1 MAKMTLLEITQEILS
16 DMNSDEVN
24 SIGDTVEAMQVATI
38 VKRTY
43 FNILNDRLW
52 PSTKSLI
59 KLVPYSDSAHPTHM
73 KLAAD
78 SVEIDWVRYDIA
90 GVGEPPNYQ
99 PMIYKPPHEFVQLL
113 LSRDVSDPATQ
124 TVLEPSGVPL
134 FIRTDAAPTYYTSF
148 DDETLVFDSF
158 DTAVDSSMQAS
169 KIHVYGA
176 SEPEWRMED
185 LFVPVMPAK
194 YFPYLVNE
202 AKSTAFLKIKEVFSQ
217 KDDQNAQRQ
226 KSWLAQHKHRV
237 DPDRRRPN
245 YGRKSPGTGRY
256 SRLGYR
262 NNQFTG

>member
-1 MAKMTLLEITQEILS
+1 MAKMTLLDITQEILS

-24 SIGDTVEAMQVATI
+24 SIADTVEAMQVATI

-52 PSTKSLI
+52 PSTKALI

-73 KLAAD
+73 RLAAD
-78 SVEIDWVRYDIA
+78 SVEIDWVRYDISGA
-90 GVGEPPNYQ
+90 GESPDYQ
-99 PMIYKPPHEFVQLL
+99 PMLYKPPHEFVQLL
-113 LSRDVSDPATQ
+113 LGRDASDPNTQ

-134 FIRTDAAPTYYTSF
+134 FIRTDASPTYYTSF

-158 DTAVDSSMQAS
+158 DKTADSTMQAS

-176 SEPEWRMED
+176 SEPAWLMED
-185 LFVPVMPAK
+185 DFVPVMPAK

-226 KSWLAQHKHRV
+226 KAWLAQHKTRV
-237 DPDRRRPN
+237 ARESRRPD
-245 YGRKSPGTGRY
+245 YGRKAAGRGRY

>member
-1 MAKMTLLEITQEILS
+1 MAKMTLLDITQEILS

-24 SIGDTVEAMQVATI
+24 SIGDTVEAMQVATV

-52 PSTKSLI
+52 PSTRALI

-73 KLAAD
+73 KLQAD
-78 SVEIDWVRYDIA
+78 SVEIDWVKYDIA
-90 GVGEPPNYQ
+90 GVGESPNYQ
-99 PMIYKPPHEFVQLL
+99 TMLYKPPHEFVQLL
-113 LSRDVSDPATQ
+113 LSRDVGDPATQ

-158 DTAVDSSMQAS
+158 DSTVDSTLQES

-176 SEPEWRMED
+176 SEPAWLMED
-185 LFVPVMPAK
+185 TFIPIMPAK

-226 KSWLAQHKHRV
+226 KSWLAQHKYRAQRAERL
-237 DPDRRRPN
+237 PD
-245 YGRKSPGTGRY
+245 YGRRAAGRGRY

-262 NNQFTG
+262 NNHFTG